1 MQTFL
6 TQENVKSTGI
16 LRMESKEYRKQEAV
30 MGALDGLQPERV
42 FHFFEEISR
51 IPHGSGN
58 TRAISDYLKGF
69 AEERGLFCR
78 QDELGNIIII
88 KEASPAREGE
98 EPYIL
103 QAHMDM
109 VAVSAPGAQID
120 MKKEPLRLQVEGGR
134 IFAEGTSLGGDDGI
148 GVAYCLA
155 VLDEKTLALP
165 RLEVILTVDEETGM
179 EGATGIDLSML
190 HGRRMINLDQEEEG
204 IFITSCAGGA
214 RVDVE
219 IPMERE
225 EAPGKAYRFVEFRIT
240 GLAGGHSGMEIGKG
254 LGNANWLLGALLGG
268 LSLRYDIRL
277 VQMKGGVADNAI
289 PREAEAA
296 VYVRETDLPDI
307 LSYAETEE
315 QKVRDT
321 LGENDPGY
329 KLEKLCHD
337 VTVSVPAYT
346 RKTTAE
352 AFACICKLPN
362 GVIDMS
368 EDVEGLV
375 ETSLN
380 LGVMSLQEDGLRL
393 SYSVRSSVDQSREHL
408 CRHMLE
414 IAERAG
420 AKASVRNAY
429 PGWAYRK
436 DSPLRE
442 QMVRIYEKMY
452 GKEPVLEAIHAGLEC
467 GILSGKIPGLDCVSI
482 GPDLQNVHTAEES
495 MDIASVGRV
504 WDYLLQVLSIRA
516 ENAAFQAFS

>member
-1 MQTFL
+1 
-6 TQENVKSTGI
+6 
-16 LRMESKEYRKQEAV
+16 
-30 MGALDGLQPERV
+30 MGVLDGLQPQRV

-58 TRAISDYLKGF
+58 TGAISDYLKAF
-69 AEERGLFCR
+69 AEKRNLFCI
-78 QDELGNIIII
+78 QDALGNIIII
-88 KEASPAREGE
+88 KDASPEREEE

-109 VAVSAPGAQID
+109 VAVSAPDAKID
-120 MKKEPLRLQVEGGR
+120 MKKEPLRLKVENGR
-134 IFAEGTSLGGDDGI
+134 IFSEGTSLGGDDGI

-155 VLDEKTLALP
+155 VLEEDSLSLP

-179 EGATGIDLSML
+179 EGATDIDLSML
-190 HGRRMINLDQEEEG
+190 RGRRMINLDQEEEG

-219 IPMERE
+219 MPMEME
-225 EAPGKAYRFVEFRIT
+225 NAPGEAYRMITFRMA

-254 LGNANWLLGALLGG
+254 LGNANRLLGAFLGR
-268 LSLRYDIRL
+268 LSQRYDIRL
-277 VQMKGGVADNAI
+277 VRMNGGLADNAI
-289 PREAEAA
+289 PREAAA
-296 VYVRETDLPDI
+296 EVLVRGEDVQEI
-307 LSYAETEE
+307 LSYAQTEE
-315 QKVRDT
+315 QKVREE
-321 LGENDPGY
+321 LQEKEPGFF
-329 KLEKLCHD
+329 LEKLCHD
-337 VTVSVPAYT
+337 SIVSEKVYT
-346 RKTTAE
+346 KKSTAE

-368 EDVEGLV
+368 GDVEGLV

-393 SYSVRSSVDQSREHL
+393 SYAVRSSVDQSRENL
-408 CRHMLE
+408 CRHMQQT
-414 IAERAG
+414 AEQNG

-436 DSPLRE
+436 DSPLRDS
-442 QMVRIYEKMY
+442 MVRIYEKMY

-467 GILSGKIPGLDCVSI
+467 GILSGKIPDLDCVSI

-504 WDYLLQVLSIRA
+504 WDYLIAVLK
-516 ENAAFQAFS
+516 QGT

>member
-1 MQTFL
+1 
-6 TQENVKSTGI
+6 
-16 LRMESKEYRKQEAV
+16 
-30 MGALDGLQPERV
+30 MGALDELQPERV

-58 TRAISDYLKGF
+58 TGAISNYLRDF
-69 AEERGLFCR
+69 AGERGLFCR
-78 QDELGNIIII
+78 QDELGNVIIV
-88 KEASPAREGE
+88 KDASPAREGE

-109 VAVSAPGAQID
+109 VAVSAPGAQVD
-120 MKKEPLRLQVEGGR
+120 MKTEPLRLQVRDGR

-155 VLDEKTLALP
+155 LLDEDSLSLP

-190 HGRRMINLDQEEEG
+190 RGRRMINLDQEEEG
-204 IFITSCAGGA
+204 VFITSCAGGA

-219 IPMERE
+219 IPMECGD
-225 EAPGKAYRFVEFRIT
+225 APGKEYRFIEFRIT

-254 LGNANWLLGALLGG
+254 LGNANWLLGSLLCG

-277 VQMKGGVADNAI
+277 AQMKGGLADNAI

-296 VYVRETDLPDI
+296 VYVREADLPEI
-307 LSYAETEE
+307 LSYAEAEE
-315 QKVRDT
+315 QKMRDT
-321 LGENDPGY
+321 LGKKDPGF
-329 KLEKLCHD
+329 KLEKVCYN
-337 VTVSVPAYT
+337 VIVSAPAYT
-346 RKTTAE
+346 KKATAE
-352 AFACICKLPN
+352 ALACICKLPN
-362 GVIDMS
+362 GVVAMS

-380 LGVMSLQEDGLRL
+380 LGVMSLREDGMHL
-393 SYSVRSSVDQSREHL
+393 SYAVRSSVDQARENL
-408 CRHMLE
+408 CRHMME
-414 IAERAG
+414 ISERAG
-420 AKASVRNAY
+420 AKATVRNAY

-442 QMVRIYEKMY
+442 QMVRVYEEMY
-452 GKEPVLEAIHAGLEC
+452 GKKPVLEAIHAGLEC
-467 GILSGKIPGLDCVSI
+467 GILAGKIPGLDCVSI
-482 GPDLQNVHTAEES
+482 GPNLQNVHTAEES

-504 WDYLLQVLSIRA
+504 WDFLLAVL
-516 ENAAFQAFS
+516 

>member
-1 MQTFL
+1 
-6 TQENVKSTGI
+6 
-16 LRMESKEYRKQEAV
+16 

-58 TRAISDYLKGF
+58 TGAISNYLRDF
-69 AEERGLFCR
+69 AGERGLFCR
-78 QDELGNIIII
+78 QDELGNVIIV
-88 KEASPAREGE
+88 KDASPAREGE

-120 MKKEPLRLQVEGGR
+120 MKTEPLRLQVRDGR

-155 VLDEKTLALP
+155 LLDEDSLSLP

-190 HGRRMINLDQEEEG
+190 RGRRMINLDQEEEG
-204 IFITSCAGGA
+204 VFITSCAGGA

-219 IPMERE
+219 IPMECGD
-225 EAPGKAYRFVEFRIT
+225 APGKEYRFIEFRIT

-254 LGNANWLLGALLGG
+254 LGNANWLLGSLLCG

-277 VQMKGGVADNAI
+277 AQMKGGLADNAI

-296 VYVRETDLPDI
+296 VYVREADLSEI
-307 LSYAETEE
+307 LSYAEAEE
-315 QKVRDT
+315 QKMRDT
-321 LGENDPGY
+321 LGKKDPGF
-329 KLEKLCHD
+329 KLEKVCHN
-337 VTVSVPAYT
+337 VIVSAPAYT
-346 RKTTAE
+346 KKATAE
-352 AFACICKLPN
+352 ALACICKLPN
-362 GVIDMS
+362 GVVAMS

-380 LGVMSLQEDGLRL
+380 LGVMSLQGDGMRL
-393 SYSVRSSVDQSREHL
+393 SYAVRSSVDQARENL
-408 CRHMLE
+408 CRHMIE
-414 IAERAG
+414 ISERAG
-420 AKASVRNAY
+420 AKATVRNAY

-442 QMVRIYEKMY
+442 QMVRVYEEMY
-452 GKEPVLEAIHAGLEC
+452 GKKPVLEAIHAGLEC
-467 GILSGKIPGLDCVSI
+467 GILAGKIPGLDCVSI
-482 GPDLQNVHTAEES
+482 GPNLQNVHTAEES
-495 MDIASVGRV
+495 MDIESVGRV
-504 WDYLLQVLSIRA
+504 WDFLLAVL
-516 ENAAFQAFS
+516 

>member
-1 MQTFL
+1 
-6 TQENVKSTGI
+6 
-16 LRMESKEYRKQEAV
+16 
-30 MGALDGLQPERV
+30 MGALDGLQPQRV

-58 TRAISDYLKGF
+58 TGAISDYLKAF
-69 AEERGLFCR
+69 AEKRNLFCI
-78 QDELGNIIII
+78 QDALGNIIII
-88 KEASPAREGE
+88 KDASPEREEE

-109 VAVSAPGAQID
+109 VAVSAPDAKID
-120 MKKEPLRLQVEGGR
+120 MKKEPLRLKVENGR
-134 IFAEGTSLGGDDGI
+134 IFSEGTSLGGDDGI

-155 VLDEKTLALP
+155 VLEEDSLSLP

-179 EGATGIDLSML
+179 EGATDIDLSML
-190 HGRRMINLDQEEEG
+190 CGRRMINLDQEEEG

-219 IPMERE
+219 MPMERE
-225 EAPGKAYRFVEFRIT
+225 NAPGEAYRMITFRMA

-254 LGNANWLLGALLGG
+254 LGNANRLLGAFLDR
-268 LSLRYDIRL
+268 LSQRYDIRL
-277 VQMKGGVADNAI
+277 VRMNGGLADNAI
-289 PREAEAA
+289 PREAAA
-296 VYVRETDLPDI
+296 EVLVRGEDVQEI
-307 LSYAETEE
+307 LSYAQTEE
-315 QKVRDT
+315 QKVREE
-321 LGENDPGY
+321 LQEKEPGFF
-329 KLEKLCHD
+329 LEKLCHD
-337 VTVSVPAYT
+337 SIVSDKVCT
-346 RKTTAE
+346 KKSTAE

-368 EDVEGLV
+368 GDVEGLV

-380 LGVMSLQEDGLRL
+380 LGVMSLQEDVLRL
-393 SYSVRSSVDQSREHL
+393 SYAVRSSVDQSRENL
-408 CRHMLE
+408 CRHMQQT
-414 IAERAG
+414 AEQNG

-436 DSPLRE
+436 DSPLRDS
-442 QMVRIYEKMY
+442 MVRIYEKMY

-467 GILSGKIPGLDCVSI
+467 GILSGKIPDLDCVSI

-504 WDYLLQVLSIRA
+504 WDYLIAVLK
-516 ENAAFQAFS
+516 QGT

>member
-1 MQTFL
+1 MDVL
-6 TQENVKSTGI
+6 K
-16 LRMESKEYRKQEAV
+16 
-30 MGALDGLQPERV
+30 GLEPKRV

-58 TRAISDYLKGF
+58 TGAISSYLKVF
-69 AEERGLFCR
+69 AEERKLFCR

-88 KEASPAREGE
+88 REASPARKEE

-109 VAVSAPGAQID
+109 VAVSAPDVQID
-120 MKKEPLRLQVEGGR
+120 MKKEPLRLKVESGR

-155 VLDEKTLALP
+155 VLDDESLSLP

-190 HGRRMINLDQEEEG
+190 RGRRMINLDQEEEG
-204 IFITSCAGGA
+204 VFITSCAGGA

-219 IPMERE
+219 IAMESE
-225 EAPGKAYRFVEFRIT
+225 DAPQEAYRLVAFRVT
-240 GLAGGHSGMEIGKG
+240 GLVGGHSGMEIGKG
-254 LGNANWLLGALLGG
+254 LGNAIWLLGSLLCG

-277 VQMKGGVADNAI
+277 VHMKGGLADNAI
-289 PREAEAA
+289 PREAEAS
-296 VYVRETDLPDI
+296 VLVREEDVSEI
-307 LSYAETEE
+307 LSYADAEE
-315 QKVRDT
+315 KKVRET
-321 LGENDPGY
+321 LQGKDPGFT
-329 KLEKLCHD
+329 LEKLCHNS
-337 VTVSVPAYT
+337 TVSDTAYT
-346 RKTTAE
+346 RKSTA
-352 AFACICKLPN
+352 AALACICKLPN
-362 GVIDMS
+362 GVISMS

-380 LGVMSLQEDGLRL
+380 LGVLSIQENCLRL
-393 SYSVRSSVDQSREHL
+393 QYAVRSSVDRDKEEL
-408 CRHMLE
+408 CRHMRQ

-420 AKASVRNAY
+420 AQAAVRNAY

-442 QMVRIYEKMY
+442 RMVRIYEKMY
-452 GKEPVLEAIHAGLEC
+452 GKKPVLEAIHAGLEC
-467 GILSGKIPGLDCVSI
+467 GILSGKIPDLDCVSI

-495 MDIASVGRV
+495 MDVESVGRV
-504 WDYLLQVLSIRA
+504 WAYLLEILTRA
-516 ENAAFQAFS
+516 T